1 MCLEAER
8 TLLNMTVT
16 LETTMPRS
24 AASIEKSKALEIR
37 VHPEG
42 RHLVSGQMVRVLQ
55 LSVQDWKLTC
65 THSRPGRAVLLAS

>member
-42 RHLVSGQMVRVLQ
+42 RHLVSGQMVRVL
-55 LSVQDWKLTC
+55 
-65 THSRPGRAVLLAS
+65 